1 MERQELK
8 SSTFSFDAL
17 SRFRTT
23 LMGLAALNVMLLHI
37 SQNFELLGSD
47 IVFTMFESGAD
58 MFMLLSGFGL
68 FYSVDK
74 GFSLPAYIKKRFMRI
89 YPEYFLSC
97 ALYAVLFGTGVLW
110 FIKYIT
116 TAGYWMSDTTLFWF
130 YAIIVVLYIFYP
142 VIHKIIKR
150 SDTGTVILIISIIAV
165 EIILSCFVDEF
176 YWEKAIALE
185 RIPVFIAGALI
196 AKRVKYGGISIKSE
210 KVLYFVIG
218 AMASILLTIPA
229 GRHYRF
235 VLLPWSVCITVIT
248 AFIFTKCKSNNLVV
262 KVFNGLGKLSLQIYL
277 LHSMLTEFLITRT
290 FVGRFNT
297 AWGIVVTTV
306 FALASSIL
314 MKMICDRLRQMSNIR
329 AKKAQ

>member
-17 SRFRTT
+17 SRFRTP
-23 LMGLAALNVMLLHI
+23 LMGFAALNLMLLHVF
-37 SQNFELLGSD
+37 QNFELLGSL
-47 IVFTMFESGAD
+47 IVFNMFESGAD
-58 MFMLLSGFGL
+58 LFMLLSGFGL

-74 GFSLPAYIKKRFMRI
+74 GFTLSSYVKKRFLRI
-89 YPEYFLSC
+89 YPEYILTC
-97 ALYAVLFGTGVLW
+97 ALQAVLFETGVMW
-110 FIKYIT
+110 FLKYIT

-130 YAIIVVLYIFYP
+130 YAIIVVLYIVYP
-142 VIHKIIKR
+142 VIHKIIKK
-150 SDTGTVILIISIIAV
+150 SDTGAVILIISIIAV
-165 EIILSCFVDEF
+165 EIILPFFIGEY
-176 YWEKAIALE
+176 YWGKSIALE
-185 RIPVFIAGALI
+185 RIPVFIAGAFI
-196 AKRVKYGGISIKSE
+196 AKKVKYGISIKSE

-229 GRHYRF
+229 GRHYRL

-248 AFIFTKCKSNNLVV
+248 AFLFTKCRSNNLFV